1 MAVNMAIGPQIAHL
15 WKTNETVPLEQ
26 LLRRSATV
34 IMVISLTMMSGLAV
48 AGPSILS
55 LIFGDAFASAWPAFL
70 ILLVGQAV
78 NATTGSPMLVLT
90 VTNGQ
95 RVAMFFAVLAS
106 VTGVGV
112 SLILGQIDPLWGVAI
127 GASVTVI
134 VQNLLAVRYCSVR
147 MGIKTYPTLHFGK
160 EPF

>member
-1 MAVNMAIGPQIAHL
+1 
-15 WKTNETVPLEQ
+15 
-26 LLRRSATV
+26 
-34 IMVISLTMMSGLAV
+34 
-48 AGPSILS
+48 
-55 LIFGDAFASAWPAFL
+55 
-70 ILLVGQAV
+70 
-78 NATTGSPMLVLT
+78 MLVLT
-90 VTNGQ
+90 ITNGQ

-106 VTGVGV
+106 VSGVGV

-147 MGIKTYPTLHFGK
+147 MGIKTYPTLRFGK